1 MMPEITLTLAILAAA
16 VAPIAFSIAS
26 AQGIS
31 PYALA
36 MVVAFSTS
44 ASFLLPVGHPANVLI
59 MGPGA
64 YRFSDYAKVGAP
76 LTLVVLTVVLLVIPL
91 FWPPFP

>member
-1 MMPEITLTLAILAAA
+1 M
-16 VAPIAFSIAS
+16 APIAFNIAS

-36 MVVAFSTS
+36 MVVASSTS
-44 ASFLLPVGHPANVLI
+44 ASFLLPVGHPSNVLI

-64 YRFSDYAKVGAP
+64 YRFSDYARVGAP
-76 LTLVVLTVVLLVIPL
+76 LTLLMLLVVMLVVPL
-91 FWPPFP
+91 FWPLFP